1 MARGSAREA
10 VEALPNLAVTH
21 SWPAAGVAARI
32 VLWTRRPHAATTDK
46 QEARLRRTAALAL
59 AAALTTAIVAAGT
72 AGAATTTSVVKLTA
86 LASGLK
92 YNTKVLHAHPGKIK
106 IVFTNQ
112 SPLQHNVRIESGETE
127 LGGTK
132 KITKG
137 QTVAYVTLKKGTY
150 NFYCSVP
157 GHEDAGMHG
166 KLIVS

>member
-1 MARGSAREA
+1 MRPAIIA
-10 VEALPNLAVTH
+10 V
-21 SWPAAGVAARI
+21 VAAI
-32 VLWTRRPHAATTDK
+32 
-46 QEARLRRTAALAL
+46 
-59 AAALTTAIVAAGT
+59 AAAIMVAGPAGAGTTA
-72 AGAATTTSVVKLTA
+72 TSVVKVSA

-92 YNTKVLHAHPGKIK
+92 YNTTVLHAHPGKIK
-106 IVFTNQ
+106 LVFTNQ
-112 SPLQHNVRIESGETE
+112 SMLQHNVRIESGEHE

-137 QTVAYVTLKKGTY
+137 QTTAYVTLKKGTY

>member
-1 MARGSAREA
+1 MKLIAM
-10 VEALPNLAVTH
+10 
-21 SWPAAGVAARI
+21 
-32 VLWTRRPHAATTDK
+32 
-46 QEARLRRTAALAL
+46 LAL
-59 AAALTTAIVAAGT
+59 AMAVAAVTIAGPAAAGT
-72 AGAATTTSVVKLTA
+72 STTSVVKVTA

-92 YNTKVLHAHPGKIK
+92 YNTKVLRAHHGKIK
-106 IVFTNQ
+106 LVFTNQ
-112 SPLQHNVRIESGETE
+112 SMLQHNVRIENGEHE

-137 QTVAYVTLKKGTY
+137 QTTAYVTLAKGTY